1 MARGKGRKP
10 GEPGYGDYVK
20 AAFNYRMPV
29 RGLGGLPINWLFLG
43 AVGVASIVAW
53 PVLLVGAGAEVGFL
67 TALANSD
74 RFQRSV
80 RARKLQ
86 SHDEAVQDQLEVV
99 AGGLSPGAQARY
111 AAFGQKCSEIV
122 EIARKLQPADGSELQ
137 TYADHLAE
145 LRSVYV
151 RMITLLE
158 VFSRYSVDWN
168 KTDPEPAMRAVEK
181 ELERADLSDS
191 MRRSKEATLEILKR
205 RAESRKAISE
215 RAHVLHSEIGRLEQ
229 EVALLRD
236 QALLTRDPSILTQSM
251 DSAAGILEQHN
262 TWLQENAAVFEG
274 LQQEEAG

>member
-1 MARGKGRKP
+1 VARGKVRRP
-10 GEPGYGDYVK
+10 NEPGYGDYLR
-20 AAFNYRMPV
+20 AAFNYRVPV
-29 RGLGGLPINWLFLG
+29 RGLGGVPINWLFLG

-53 PVLLVGAGAEVGFL
+53 PVLLVGAGAEIGFL
-67 TALANSD
+67 SALANSD

-80 RARKLQ
+80 RARMLQ
-86 SHDEAVQDQLEVV
+86 TRDEALLDQQDV
-99 AGGLSPGAQARY
+99 AASGLSPGAQARY
-111 AAFGQKCSEIV
+111 AAFRQRCSEIV

-151 RMITLLE
+151 RMITLLG

-181 ELERADLSDS
+181 ELEREDLSDS
-191 MRRSKEATLEILKR
+191 MRRSKEATLGVLRR

-236 QALLTRDPSILTQSM
+236 QALLTRDPSVLTQSM

-262 TWLQENAAVFEG
+262 AWLQENAAVFER
-274 LQQEEAG
+274 LEQEEMA